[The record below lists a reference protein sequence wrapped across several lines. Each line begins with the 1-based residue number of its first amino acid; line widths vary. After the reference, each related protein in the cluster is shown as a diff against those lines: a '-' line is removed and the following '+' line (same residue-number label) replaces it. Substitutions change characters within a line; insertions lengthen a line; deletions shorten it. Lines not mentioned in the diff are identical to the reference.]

1 MDLEGGYSMTNSRRK
16 GAEYEREVARLFRS
30 FGLTAWRGQQY
41 NGANGDQDIVV
52 PGMSEYHFELKRRGK
67 QFSAADLYKAMLQAE
82 RDARP
87 GETPAVI
94 HRIDG
99 EGSLI
104 TFRLRDWLGERS

>member
-1 MDLEGGYSMTNSRRK
+1 MTNSRRK
-16 GAEYEREVARLFRS
+16 GADYEREVAAYFRAHG
-30 FGLTAWRGQQY
+30 FKARRGQQY
-41 NGANGDQDIVV
+41 SGSNGDPDIVV
-52 PGMSEYHFELKRRGK
+52 SGLPGYHFELKRRGK

-104 TFRLRDWLGERS
+104 TFRLRYWIEEVKNAD